1 MDHSL
6 FHKLLFDDLDEDDI
20 MRQLLKGST
29 LQRKSRQYS
38 RRNHMAGHKRLY
50 LDYFANSL
58 VYPPNLFQR
67 RFQMNRSLF
76 LHIQSKVEPYE
87 PYFIQKKR

>member
-1 MDHSL
+1 
-6 FHKLLFDDLDEDDI
+6 

-29 LQRKSRQYS
+29 LQRKSHRYI
-38 RRNHMAGHKRLY
+38 RRNHMAGHKKLY
-50 LDYFANSL
+50 LDYFANSP
-58 VYPPNLFQR
+58 VYPPNLFRR